1 MEAILKTQKAMT
13 SFEVAMNRILLQKT
27 FIESFKDFN
36 YEEVMR
42 LSPKFSSKTFFSYN
56 EELDEILSTATISFL
71 TEKGLLPSEF
81 YFDFK
86 IPSEI
91 RKEGLVELGKLA
103 KKLHSPLKPEHQ
115 KLPYIS
121 LLLAIKEYSKQ
132 HGITGWVASVHSS
145 LLKDIQKIGIPVQIL
160 ADKVMVENSITKAMG
175 NYIKDVKFIYATM
188 EDSFRAL
195 DNYQFL
201 IDNGII
207 TIEI

>member
-1 MEAILKTQKAMT
+1 MEAILKTQLVVT
-13 SFEVAMNRILLQKT
+13 DFEAVLNRNLLQKT
-27 FIESFKDFN
+27 FIESFTDFN
-36 YEEVMR
+36 YKEVVR

-56 EELDEILSTATISFL
+56 EELNEILSTATISFL

-86 IPSEI
+86 IPAEI
-91 RKEGLVELGKLA
+91 RKEGLIELGKLA
-103 KKLHSPLKPEHQ
+103 KKLHSPLKTEHQ

-121 LLLAIKEYSKQ
+121 LLLAIKEYSKL

-145 LLKDIQKIGIPVQIL
+145 LLKDIQKIGIPVQII
-160 ADKVMVENSITKAMG
+160 AEKVMVENNITKAMG

-188 EDSFRAL
+188 EDSFKAL

-201 IDNGII
+201 IDNGTIR
-207 TIEI
+207 IEI